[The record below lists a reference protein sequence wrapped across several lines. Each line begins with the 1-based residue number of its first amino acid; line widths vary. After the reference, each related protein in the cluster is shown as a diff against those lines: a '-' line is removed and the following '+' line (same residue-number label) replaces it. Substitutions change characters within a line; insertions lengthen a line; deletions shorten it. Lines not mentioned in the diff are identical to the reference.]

1 MARSTVHYADSTT
14 NNLLKKLHNKLR
26 PAGTPV
32 QRVEYIIELLL
43 LRLFE
48 VKLRQDPDFKP
59 LIPIFKSEDHGELL
73 FSSLLVASNDDIL
86 PRLNT
91 KIFPFYGGIV
101 AEARK
106 VLKGNPPAKLQDQ
119 LVLLEEVFG
128 SSNFTSAVQS
138 GNMREVLD
146 LVAQIDEHRILKSD
160 LLGDAVE
167 SALSE
172 TGGTKDLGLFRTPDH
187 IRQFMVGLVQP
198 RIDDELLDPAA
209 GTGGFMFDAYEYVM
223 QGVARDESWPG
234 QRAHPELAAW
244 FKKHFAA
251 RKAAMPSAA
260 QTTDFYRRGVM
271 GIEYLGVIRKMAAVN
286 FYIRGLNPANI
297 LKGDSLALFKK
308 EYHPETKSAIL
319 ANPPF
324 GAERDQESYPDVWA
338 DYPRES
344 ETTILFVKLM
354 LETLKKH
361 GRCAVVVSEGFMT
374 WDQNSARALRLE
386 LLQAANLRA
395 IISLPQGIFVSKG
408 GQGPKTSILYFEKG
422 EPTRAVWY
430 YKVTNDGYTMGTTR
444 KPQPGCQLVE
454 ALDLFHGYV
463 AKGKTPPESRHAF
476 SIPTEWIRQVD
487 PRVKDRIREE
497 TCVEITQKAAEDRAK
512 LVEKLDTRIA
522 AGKLTAAERDDQLAE
537 HALAWENKL
546 HATIAQRIER
556 EHLYSLNLPNHRGS
570 LTPEQ
575 RAAWDGL
582 RTAAVAERG
591 SLDELWGKLKKADLD
606 ELPDLLTQLDPSS
619 ALQLDIARS
628 VLAARDAGEL
638 AKAPQL
644 KALAEALA
652 QKTKTPRVK
661 LGDVLTLRREIVEKD
676 DYDGQTEL
684 LGKIRFSDGKV
695 FRRDEK
701 TTASNLQVAE
711 YGDLLVSKIN
721 FHQGATGIND
731 YGRLLASL
739 DYLVYKVNAEVA
751 LPRYVFHVL
760 RSPQFLAE
768 IEANRPGGIKGRSQP
783 DFIEQL
789 SIPLPA
795 LEQQNEFVGEVD
807 RQFAIEYGAELLGVS
822 WRISPDLFIGTP
834 RAIREF
840 AEIGTGTTPPRAN
853 SEYFGGDVPWALT
866 SEVDHCVISDTKEKL
881 TSKAVDD
888 CGLRIYPRDTVLVAM
903 YGQGKT
909 RGKSA
914 ILGVPA
920 AITQNCGAVII
931 TDPDVV
937 PAYVYLYLR
946 AIYEEIRGQEY
957 SGGGVPHLNLGI
969 IGSIRVPLPSRE
981 EQEAIVSDLSAR
993 TASIDGLQKLANDAV
1008 AAISKQ
1014 LHKLWTS

>member
-1 MARSTVHYADSTT
+1 MARSTVHYADNTT

-48 VKLRQDPDFKP
+48 VKLRQDADFKP
-59 LIPIFKSEDHGELL
+59 LIPIFKSEEHAGLL

-91 KIFPFYGGIV
+91 KIFPFYGNIV
-101 AEARK
+101 REARA
-106 VLKGNPPAKLQDQ
+106 VLQINPAPKLQDQ

-138 GNMREVLD
+138 GNMREILD
-146 LVAQIDEHRILKSD
+146 LVAQIDEQLILKSD

-223 QGVARDESWPG
+223 QGVARDASWPG
-234 QRAHPELAAW
+234 TRSHPELAEW
-244 FKKHFAA
+244 FKNHFAS
-251 RKAAMPSAA
+251 RKAVMPSTA

-308 EYHPETKSAIL
+308 EYHPATKSAIL

-374 WDQNSARALRLE
+374 WDQNSARALRSE
-386 LLQAANLRA
+386 LLQEANLRA

-422 EPTRAVWY
+422 EPTREVWF

-444 KPQPGCQLVE
+444 KAQPGCQLVE

-487 PRVKDRIREE
+487 PRIKDRIRAE
-497 TCVEITQKAAEDRAK
+497 TRVEIAQKAAEDRAK
-512 LVEKLDTRIA
+512 LEEKLA
-522 AGKLTAAERDDQLAE
+522 ARLAAKKLTPAERDAQLAE
-537 HALAWENKL
+537 HTLAWENKL

-556 EHLYSLNLPNHRGS
+556 EHLISFNLPNHRGA

-575 RAAWDGL
+575 KAAWDGL
-582 RTAAVAERG
+582 KASGFGERTA
-591 SLDELWGKLKKADLD
+591 LDELWAKLQKADLD
-606 ELPDLLTQLDPSS
+606 ELPSLLTQLEPAS

-628 VLAARDAGEL
+628 VLSARSPDEL
-638 AKAPQL
+638 AQAPQL
-644 KALAEALA
+644 MALAKALA
-652 QKTKTPRVK
+652 QKSNFQRVK
-661 LGDVLTLRREIVEKD
+661 LGDVASPVSDPVRPDTQETYRLVTIKLYGRGVIIRSELRGDEIKGCRWFRVREGQLVYSKIDARHGAFGLIPSELDGAIVTSEFPVLALD
-676 DYDGQTEL
+676 EERIDPLFAARL
-684 LGKIRFSDGKV
+684 LGDPAFYSQIEAMVAGASG
-695 FRRDEK
+695 RRR
-701 TTASNLQVAE
+701 V
-711 YGDLLVSKIN
+711 
-721 FHQGATGIND
+721 
-731 YGRLLASL
+731 
-739 DYLVYKVNAEVA
+739 
-751 LPRYVFHVL
+751 
-760 RSPQFLAE
+760 E
-768 IEANRPGGIKGRSQP
+768 IEDVLGI
-783 DFIEQL
+783 E
-789 SIPLPA
+789 IPLPTPN
-795 LEQQNEFVGEVD
+795 EQ
-807 RQFAIEYGAELLGVS
+807 
-822 WRISPDLFIGTP
+822 T
-834 RAIREF
+834 
-840 AEIGTGTTPPRAN
+840 
-853 SEYFGGDVPWALT
+853 
-866 SEVDHCVISDTKEKL
+866 VIVEQL
-881 TSKAVDD
+881 
-888 CGLRIYPRDTVLVAM
+888 
-903 YGQGKT
+903 KT
-909 RGKSA
+909 
-914 ILGVPA
+914 
-920 AITQNCGAVII
+920 
-931 TDPDVV
+931 
-937 PAYVYLYLR
+937 
-946 AIYEEIRGQEY
+946 
-957 SGGGVPHLNLGI
+957 
-969 IGSIRVPLPSRE
+969 
-981 EQEAIVSDLSAR
+981 VSDLHSRIREIEQTTA
-993 TASIDGLQKLANDAV
+993 ASIAN
-1008 AAISKQ
+1008 
-1014 LHKLWTS
+1014 LWNS